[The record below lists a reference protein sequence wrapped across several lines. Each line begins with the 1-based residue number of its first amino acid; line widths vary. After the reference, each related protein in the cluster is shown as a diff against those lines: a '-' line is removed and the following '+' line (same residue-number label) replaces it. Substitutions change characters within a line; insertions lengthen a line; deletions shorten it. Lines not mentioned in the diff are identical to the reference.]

1 MVSFV
6 VCCLILIS
14 CQTQPIKGI
23 PRPKVPICLIDV
35 EDFSRAI
42 CGFGSDEREEDFS
55 IDSRDLIG
63 TTGQGYQDSESY
75 VNQLENRIRQYQ
87 RRCKKS
93 L

>member
-1 MVSFV
+1 M
-6 VCCLILIS
+6 
-14 CQTQPIKGI
+14 
-23 PRPKVPICLIDV
+23 
-35 EDFSRAI
+35 AI
-42 CGFGSDEREEDFS
+42 CGFGSDEKEEDFS